1 MRQRPLTWLGVGTI
15 AAILAAT
22 ALATFVSVGAERDDA
37 HDRRRDVTALVV
49 SELAGGVDAA
59 TASVEGMRNV
69 IEASGGLSTPAFQHV
84 AAVPLARQPAL
95 TGFTWSRLPAGAAR
109 RPPPT
114 PSSPREEVPGPAG
127 TPCHSPRCGRPP
139 PRRATTAPRA

>member
-22 ALATFVSVGAERDDA
+22 ALATLVSLGAERDDA
-37 HDRRRDVTALVV
+37 HDRRRDVTGLVV

-59 TASVEGMRNV
+59 TASVEEMKNV
-69 IEASGGLSTPAFQHV
+69 IEASGGLSAPAFQHV

-95 TGFTWSRLPAGAAR
+95 TGFSWSRLPAIAWRTISIPSAVSITAR
-109 RPPPT
+109 R
-114 PSSPREEVPGPAG
+114 
-127 TPCHSPRCGRPP
+127 H
-139 PRRATTAPRA
+139 

>member
-49 SELAGGVDAA
+49 NELAGRVDAA
-59 TASVEGMRNV
+59 TASVEGMKNV

-95 TGFTWSRLPAGAAR
+95 TGFTWTRLPAGKR
-109 RPPPT
+109 R
-114 PSSPREEVPGPAG
+114 G
-127 TPCHSPRCGRPP
+127 CRCGS
-139 PRRATTAPRA
+139 